1 MNRKFLY
8 LVLTLLAISLSAVWA
23 HGPENSSPENSSE
36 EDSLYAFL
44 EGTYHLI
51 GRLPDSV
58 KKYFGKVV
66 LKKTDD
72 ALQVARVINRKEI
85 KGVGKIEAAT
95 ADEIKVLRI
104 RFIDEN
110 KNYEVTYLINSDLD
124 NYARLSGYLYLVK
137 GGAKEPGL
145 EALFIDHQAL
155 K

>member
-23 HGPENSSPENSSE
+23 HGPENSSE

-110 KNYEVTYLINSDLD
+110 KNYEVTYLINSDVD
-124 NYARLSGYLYLVK
+124 NYAPLSGY
-137 GGAKEPGL
+137 
-145 EALFIDHQAL
+145 FIW
-155 K
+155 

>member
-1 MNRKFLY
+1 MG
-8 LVLTLLAISLSAVWA
+8 AGS
-23 HGPENSSPENSSE
+23 ENSTE
-36 EDSLYAFL
+36 EESLYAFL

-51 GRLPDSV
+51 GRLPDSRET
-58 KKYFGKVV
+58 YSGKVV

-72 ALQVARVINRKEI
+72 ELHVTRVINGKEI

-95 ADEIKVLRI
+95 TDKIKVLRI

-124 NYARLSGYLYLVK
+124 NYARLSGYLHVIQDDTKL
-137 GGAKEPGL
+137 PGL
-145 EALFIDHQAL
+145 EALFIDYQAL